1 MRIYTSHNNVIS
13 VKWQKKNSVGPQ
25 SRKKLVLIPAILAV
39 ILSSSLKVDQNKP
52 KRYTKW
58 FSTNVWHK
66 YLYM

>member
-1 MRIYTSHNNVIS
+1 MA
-13 VKWQKKNSVGPQ
+13 KKNSVGPQ

-39 ILSSSLKVDQNKP
+39 TLSSSLKVDQNKP